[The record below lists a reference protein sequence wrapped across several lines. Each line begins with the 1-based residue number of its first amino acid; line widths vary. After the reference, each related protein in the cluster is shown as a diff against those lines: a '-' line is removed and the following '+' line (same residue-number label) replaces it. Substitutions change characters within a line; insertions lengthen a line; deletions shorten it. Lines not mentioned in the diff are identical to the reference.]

1 MGERDFERKKAEKAR
16 KELDDLAKELKT
28 YKEVVLAELQD
39 KYEKENGSLQAEIRM
54 LKKQIAKL

>member
-28 YKEVVLAELQD
+28 YKEVVLTELQD